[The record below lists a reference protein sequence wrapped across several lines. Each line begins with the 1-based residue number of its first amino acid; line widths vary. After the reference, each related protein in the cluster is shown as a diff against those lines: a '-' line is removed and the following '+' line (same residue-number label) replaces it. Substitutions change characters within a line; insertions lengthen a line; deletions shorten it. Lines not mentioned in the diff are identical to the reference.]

1 MAPGSSCNS
10 SVENSTTAAAA
21 YIPKSPNYYPTLGDA
36 RAALLSMQSNKSSQ
50 ESSSLWTTSSDRL
63 NWSPKDIGKGDAR
76 QLNPELDG
84 SAAIWAHHTPAFR
97 SEVSLPAIL
106 VLQISPAIPVLQ
118 IL

>member
-1 MAPGSSCNS
+1 MHKLATINPELC
-10 SVENSTTAAAA
+10 
-21 YIPKSPNYYPTLGDA
+21 
-36 RAALLSMQSNKSSQ
+36 LLSC
-50 ESSSLWTTSSDRL
+50 RL